1 MPASP
6 RPARRRRA
14 AVAVAALLATACG
27 GPATPASPTPDATPV
42 PATATPAASA
52 SRSAAEIRAA
62 GNHLVGEASPYLLQH
77 AHNPID
83 WYPWSSEVLARA
95 KAEGKPIFVSIG
107 YATCHWCHVMER
119 ESFDDDAVADFLNA
133 HFVAIKVDREQRPD
147 IDALYLA
154 AVAALGGDTGW
165 PLNVFLTP
173 DGVPIVGGT
182 YFPRE
187 PDGRRPGFLALA
199 EQVQAQWAADGPASA
214 KRGEAILE
222 ALGRRDA
229 GPARAPTQAELDTA
243 MQALARHRDEVR
255 GGFGSRQKFPNVPV
269 LLAALRW
276 STRGDDDDG
285 RRDAREH
292 VHTTLTRMRDG
303 GLRDAVAGSFHRYC
317 VDPQWR
323 IPHFEKTLYDNALLA
338 LLYLEASQR
347 LAAPE
352 FAEVA
357 RGILDDLV
365 ANWQVEGGGFIVGFD
380 ADDANGE
387 GTYYTWTRAELDAA
401 LGPSVAAD
409 VAAAYDVAPPGDP
422 ELGGRSVLRRAAGI
436 DDATLARAQ
445 AALPTLARARAS
457 RPAPAKDDKILVAWN
472 ALAIEAL
479 VEGAR
484 VLGVPR
490 YREVANDTAAFLDA
504 HAQRDGALR
513 RGTRR
518 TESGAWVD
526 LGAGFADDHA
536 LLARALLRLHG
547 ATGEFVQ
554 LREAHSLA
562 GVLYD
567 DFFDAERGGIRRVR
581 AGPSDAPITTL
592 DMDDQAVPSAGA
604 VTTQV
609 WLELGA
615 LSGDD
620 RLWAAGDTLLSRWQ
634 RAAGEA
640 PMSSGTMLAT
650 TDAALAGIY
659 ELVIAGAPD
668 DAATIAL
675 VDVAATAD
683 RSRLVVARVGAEGVA
698 DEDATGW
705 PGLTGK
711 RAQGGK
717 PTAYLCTRGT
727 CRMPTA
733 DPAQLRAQLLAAGLV
748 APP

>member
-6 RPARRRRA
+6 RPARPRRA
-14 AVAVAALLATACG
+14 AVAVAALLAMACG
-27 GPATPASPTPDATPV
+27 DPPIASAPAPEPAATTPPV
-42 PATATPAASA
+42 PVAT
-52 SRSAAEIRAA
+52 RSPAEIRAS

-83 WYPWSSEVLARA
+83 WHPWSSEVLARA

-119 ESFDDDAVADFLNA
+119 ESFDDDAVAAFLNA

-154 AVAALGGDTGW
+154 AVAGLGGDTGW

-199 EQVQAQWAADGPASA
+199 EQVQAQWAAEGPASA
-214 KRGEAILE
+214 RRGEAILDVL
-222 ALGRRDA
+222 ARRDA
-229 GPARAPTQAELDTA
+229 GPAREPSRAELDVA
-243 MQALARHRDEVR
+243 MQGLARHRDEVR

-276 STRGDDDDG
+276 STRGDADDGDEG
-285 RRDAREH
+285 RRDAQEH
-292 VHTTLTRMRDG
+292 VRTTLTRMRDG

-338 LLYLEASQR
+338 LLYLDASQR

-365 ANWQVEGGGFIVGFD
+365 AHWQVEGGGFIVGFD

-387 GTYYTWTRAELDAA
+387 GTFYTWTRAELDAA
-401 LGPSVAAD
+401 LDPAVAAD
-409 VAAAYDVAPPGDP
+409 VAAAFEVAPPGDP

-445 AALPTLARARAS
+445 AALPALSLARAS

-484 VLGVPR
+484 VLGEPR
-490 YREVANDTAAFLDA
+490 YREVANDTAAFLEA
-504 HAQRDGALR
+504 HAVRDETLR

-526 LGAGFADDHA
+526 LGPAFADDHA

-547 ATGEFVQ
+547 ATGELAL
-554 LREAHSLA
+554 LRRAHALA
-562 GVLYD
+562 RVLHD

-581 AGPSDAPITTL
+581 GGPSDTPITTL

-604 VTTQV
+604 VTAQV

-615 LSGDD
+615 LTGDD
-620 RLWAAGDTLLSRWQ
+620 RLWDAGNTLLSRWQ

-650 TDAALAGIY
+650 TDAALAGLH
-659 ELVIAGAPD
+659 ELVIAGARD

-675 VDVAATAD
+675 VDVAASAD
-683 RSRLVVARVGAEGVA
+683 RSRLVLARVGAEGI
-698 DEDATGW
+698 DGEGNDAW
-705 PGLTGK
+705 PGLKGK
-711 RAQGGK
+711 RAQGGT
-717 PTAYLCTRGT
+717 PTAYLCTRGS

-733 DPAQLRAQLLAAGLV
+733 DPAQLRAQLVAAGLV
-748 APP
+748 ATP